1 MCCVHVPF
9 RCVRA
14 RFVCVHVPRER
25 VAKGGNYTSPGEQRI
40 IAVEWHDHTDGWKGR
55 WKEKG
60 WEGDW
65 KRGANKKLDRV
76 VSGEKLRGR
85 RWRCRNTEWRRA
97 TATSTR
103 SASFQRVVN
112 TGKREARFNER
123 TIRCLSIELDL
134 QQEYIMHN
142 YTDFQQG
149 IRGWRMQITE

>member
-1 MCCVHVPF
+1 MCTSLLDVCEHVSSVYM
-9 RCVRA
+9 C
-14 RFVCVHVPRER
+14 RER

-103 SASFQRVVN
+103 SASFQHVIN

-123 TIRCLSIELDL
+123 TRFVVYQSNLIYNKNISCTI
-134 QQEYIMHN
+134 I
-142 YTDFQQG
+142 
-149 IRGWRMQITE
+149 QIFNKEFVVGGCK